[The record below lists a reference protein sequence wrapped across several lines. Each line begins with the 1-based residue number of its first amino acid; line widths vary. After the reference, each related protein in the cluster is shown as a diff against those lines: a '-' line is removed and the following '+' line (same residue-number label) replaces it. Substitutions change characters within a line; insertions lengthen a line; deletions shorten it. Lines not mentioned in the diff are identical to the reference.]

1 MTSANETLTPRDA
14 ATSHIDAP
22 EPTGMAQEQK
32 TGSTVNGSNTPTG
45 ENAKGNPVQAVKD
58 TEGQAQLPPPPKP
71 QYMTGMPFY
80 ITFGSLMTAALLAA
94 LNASTVGTA
103 IPSITNSFHSIQ
115 DVGWYGSSYLISKPF
130 AFIAFIIL
138 FELGNLIAGVAVSS
152 PMLIVGRAITGIGG
166 SGLITGAMVI
176 ITTIRPLEKRPMLIG
191 TVMGTVALGQ
201 VAGPMMGGVLSQ
213 VTWRWVFYIN
223 LPLGGIVILLFLF
236 AVRLPATP
244 RSAQSLALTP
254 GNSHATRRQHFE
266 RACKQ
271 LAQVDWPGFFC
282 FAAACALL
290 LIGLEWGG
298 TKYPWTAGQVIGPIV
313 AGSVLFALFAVW
325 SQYLG
330 DRALLPFRLL
340 RYGHINV
347 FCGLTAL
354 TQAASVFV
362 LMSYLPIWFQ
372 GVQGASPLV
381 SGVML
386 LPTILSQ
393 LVAALLCGFLVQRT
407 GYYLPEVVG
416 GNALVLI
423 ASGLFTT
430 FRPSTSTGEWIGYQI
445 LGGAGRGFVMQLLST
460 VIQANVPPSDIPL
473 GISYVMF
480 CQYFGG
486 AVAICGARTV
496 LTSTMASALARYAP
510 TVDAATVINMGV
522 TDLRT
527 VIPASEIQGVIV
539 AYNKALVNV
548 FYLQL
553 ALSATALV
561 CSCFLGWRD
570 IRKPCNVQKKKEDM
584 GVALSKKADETDGTV
599 SE

>member
-1 MTSANETLTPRDA
+1 ME
-14 ATSHIDAP
+14 
-22 EPTGMAQEQK
+22 
-32 TGSTVNGSNTPTG
+32 
-45 ENAKGNPVQAVKD
+45 KG
-58 TEGQAQLPPPPKP
+58 
-71 QYMTGMPFY
+71 
-80 ITFGSLMTAALLAA
+80 
-94 LNASTVGTA
+94 GTQFA
-103 IPSITNSFHSIQ
+103 HPSFS
-115 DVGWYGSSYLISKPF
+115 
-130 AFIAFIIL
+130 
-138 FELGNLIAGVAVSS
+138 
-152 PMLIVGRAITGIGG
+152 
-166 SGLITGAMVI
+166 
-176 ITTIRPLEKRPMLIG
+176 
-191 TVMGTVALGQ
+191 
-201 VAGPMMGGVLSQ
+201 
-213 VTWRWVFYIN
+213 N

-236 AVRLPATP
+236 VVRLPATP
-244 RSAQSLALTP
+244 QKLRRLQATAQGLALAP
-254 GNSHATRRQHFE
+254 GNSHATRRQQFE
-266 RACKQ
+266 LTCKQ
-271 LAQVDWPGFFC
+271 LAQVDWPGFVC

-290 LIGLEWGG
+290 LVGLEWGG
-298 TKYPWTAGQVIGPIV
+298 TKYPWTAAQVVGPLV
-313 AGSVLFALFAVW
+313 AGGVLCALFAVW

-372 GVQGASPLV
+372 GVKGALPLV

-416 GNALVLI
+416 GNALVLV

-430 FRPSTSTGEWIGYQI
+430 FRPSSSSGKWIGYQI

-510 TVDAATVINMGV
+510 TVDAATVINTGV

-527 VIPASEIQGVIV
+527 VIPASQIQGVIV
-539 AYNKALVNV
+539 AYNEALVNV
-548 FYLQL
+548 FVRPVSVLLILLVSESFLLPLNWLVLML
-553 ALSATALV
+553 ANSYAVPSTSLV
-561 CSCFLGWRD
+561 CHSSCLLLLPRLAGY
-570 IRKPCNVQKKKEDM
+570 QKASQSTTGK
-584 GVALSKKADETDGTV
+584 GRHGRCIV
-599 SE
+599 